1 MPRFYQNGCRV
12 DAAPPQFMAQAFTFR
27 AQCFDFSAVIQL
39 SMKIES
45 PVCVFASFHSA
56 LSGGPFSLPP

>member
-1 MPRFYQNGCRV
+1 
-12 DAAPPQFMAQAFTFR
+12 MAQAFTFR

-45 PVCVFASFHSA
+45 PVCVFANFHSA